1 MRYVAARNLWISG
14 NLLSNIAE
22 RILRKKED
30 TTFVDNTI
38 FTFNLQTIDLH
49 NI

>member
-1 MRYVAARNLWISG
+1 MPPL
-14 NLLSNIAE
+14 
-22 RILRKKED
+22 KQKD
-30 TTFVDNTI
+30 TTLVDNII